1 LLIGSIGYSQSESDI
16 NPNILK
22 RIGAK
27 PFPLKFTG
35 GMGMGGRTDGYYG
48 YNKPI
53 LQFMFTT
60 SYAFSKGIKY
70 KSFTLYPEIVLGVL
84 EANKESASNHEFAD
98 PDSYHIIYGMI
109 EGHRRWKMEELNGSF
124 FFGTGIG
131 GYTHRQERGREDG
144 SCCDSPTNKGGG
156 LILSSGVRLNNQR
169 LTGGIS
175 VYRIPQPTLGLGKL
189 VTNVNVGYQPKNFK
203 EATIAAVVL
212 GILYIPLMLYLI
224 QY

>member
-1 LLIGSIGYSQSESDI
+1 MLIGSIGYSQSESDT

-70 KSFTLYPEIVLGVL
+70 KSFTLYPEIVLGELV
-84 EANKESASNHEFAD
+84 ADKESV
-98 PDSYHIIYGMI
+98 SYHIIYGMI

-131 GYTHRQERGREDG
+131 RYTHRQERGREY
-144 SCCDSPTNKGGG
+144 STNKGGG

>member
-1 LLIGSIGYSQSESDI
+1 MLIGSIGYSQSESDT

-70 KSFTLYPEIVLGVL
+70 KSFTLYPEIVLGELV
-84 EANKESASNHEFAD
+84 ADKESAIAD
-98 PDSYHIIYGMI
+98 
-109 EGHRRWKMEELNGSF
+109 KKVQL
-124 FFGTGIG
+124 
-131 GYTHRQERGREDG
+131 Q
-144 SCCDSPTNKGGG
+144 
-156 LILSSGVRLNNQR
+156 
-169 LTGGIS
+169 IS
-175 VYRIPQPTLGLGKL
+175 KVQKR
-189 VTNVNVGYQPKNFK
+189 
-203 EATIAAVVL
+203 
-212 GILYIPLMLYLI
+212 
-224 QY
+224 